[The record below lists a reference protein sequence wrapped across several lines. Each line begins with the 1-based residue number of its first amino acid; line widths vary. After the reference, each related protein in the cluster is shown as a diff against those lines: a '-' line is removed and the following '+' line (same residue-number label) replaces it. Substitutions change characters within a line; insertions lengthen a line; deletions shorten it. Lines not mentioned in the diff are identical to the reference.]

1 MRFGLDVAIGHPFA
15 PVSLHSGVAALS
27 PKVWYDPSDW
37 DSLYQDSAGTTPVTA
52 VGDPVGLMLDKSGNG
67 FNASQS
73 VSINRP
79 TLEQDANGKYY
90 LEFNGANSR
99 MTTSAIDLSGTDKI
113 TLIAGVSKV
122 SDDAAGMI
130 VEFSANASANNGA
143 FYLLASDS
151 AGQNYRVLIRGSA
164 IGGAIPG
171 SIPAPNTSVL
181 AATATLAATGAFLLR
196 RNAVQHTSSTP
207 SFGAVNFG
215 NYQLFIGHRSGGFI
229 HFNGGL
235 YGFILRAADS
245 TLAEIQNAEKYM
257 NLKSGAY

>member
-27 PKVWYDPSDW
+27 PKVWYDTSDW

-67 FNASQS
+67 FHASQS

-79 TLEQDANGKYY
+79 TLEQDADGKYY
-90 LEFNGANSR
+90 LEFNGTNSR
-99 MTTSAIDLSGTDKI
+99 MTTSAIDLSGTNKI

-122 SDDAAGMI
+122 SDAASGI
-130 VEFSANASANNGA
+130 IAEFSANATTNNGA
-143 FYLLASDS
+143 FYLLASNGS
-151 AGQNYRVLIRGSA
+151 AANYRVLVKGVNTASSTPTVA
-164 IGGAIPG
+164 
-171 SIPAPNTSVL
+171 APDVSVFST
-181 AATATLAATGAFLLR
+181 TATLSVSGAFLVR
-196 RNAVQHTSSTP
+196 RDAAQITNSAFD
-207 SFGAVNFG
+207 FGVGNFG
-215 NYQLFIGHRSGGFI
+215 NHQLFIGHRSGGSL

-257 NLKSGAY
+257 NLKSGSY